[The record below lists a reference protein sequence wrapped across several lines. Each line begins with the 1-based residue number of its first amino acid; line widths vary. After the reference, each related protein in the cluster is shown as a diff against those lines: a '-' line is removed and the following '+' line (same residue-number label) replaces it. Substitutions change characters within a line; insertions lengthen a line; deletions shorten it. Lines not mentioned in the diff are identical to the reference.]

1 MNMQNMGK
9 HKWNDLIGKLCFM
22 GFVLLFFSTV
32 LNAQQT
38 FSNFQE
44 LLAFAD
50 PKKLA
55 AQTGEIKILLA

>member
-9 HKWNDLIGKLCFM
+9 QNWNDLMGKLCFM

-44 LLAFAD
+44 LLAYAD
-50 PKKLA
+50 QQNLA
-55 AQTGEIKILLA
+55 AQTGDIKILQA